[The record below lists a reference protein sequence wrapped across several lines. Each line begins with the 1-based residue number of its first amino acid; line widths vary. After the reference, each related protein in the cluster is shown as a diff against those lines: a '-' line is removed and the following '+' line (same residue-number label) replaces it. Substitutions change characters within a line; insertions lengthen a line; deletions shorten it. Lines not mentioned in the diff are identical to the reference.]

1 MNKIETLTDLIEE
14 LLKIES
20 EYNGSYPVYLD
31 NGFERFNIDSV
42 TLNEF
47 EAGNKSVYITYKEDY

>member
-20 EYNGSYPVYLD
+20 EYNGLYSIYLD